1 MFAGD
6 FHRASE
12 CGALTL
18 GVLGVAYGVVDDL
31 RVLGLGGV
39 RGSFNVSGRA
49 VFRLRLQSEGIL
61 AFAALCEGD
70 LDVDLALLAVLGERI
85 VVLEGEGVVDRDGGG
100 HMRVEA
106 VGDLD
111 DLTVAHI
118 AFHHLGEASGL
129 ADDIEAVE
137 HYLGVFDG
145 AGVDDDRD
153 DCLISLAVR
162 AIECRHV
169 VLPHAARKREGGV
182 LFEDAAPACGCGCDL
197 APVIEDESDARSVE
211 ALGCEI
217 VAEGRVRERVYGHGA
232 ELGFVDSLCEHRALA
247 HCDVGEGA
255 VGGSSERRCRR
266 LHLVVVGKGDDDFAV
281 RPHAARLNGEPCHVV
296 VEVGVIDKAVPIEA
310 RRLGPARRAV
320 HHDAALGH

>member
-1 MFAGD
+1 
-6 FHRASE
+6 
-12 CGALTL
+12 
-18 GVLGVAYGVVDDL
+18 
-31 RVLGLGGV
+31 
-39 RGSFNVSGRA
+39 
-49 VFRLRLQSEGIL
+49 
-61 AFAALCEGD
+61 
-70 LDVDLALLAVLGERI
+70 
-85 VVLEGEGVVDRDGGG
+85 
-100 HMRVEA
+100 MRVKA

-111 DLTVAHI
+111 DLTIAHI

-129 ADDIEAVE
+129 PAVLEAFE

-162 AIECRHV
+162 VAEGRHV
-169 VLPHAARKREGGV
+169 VLPHAARKREVV
-182 LFEDAAPACGCGCDL
+182 LIFEDAAPACGFGCDCDL
-197 APVIEDESDARSVE
+197 SPVPVIEDESDARSAE

-232 ELGFVDSLCEHRALA
+232 EGGFIDPLREHRALA
-247 HCDVGEGA
+247 HCDVGEVA
-255 VGGSSERRCRR
+255 VSGSSERRRRR